1 MERAR
6 LRLERGGI
14 SPRVRRLERR
24 RRAASEPELRS
35 DDDGEPNLDYGR
47 FRA

>member
-1 MERAR
+1 MERAC

-24 RRAASEPELRS
+24 RRAASKLELRS
-35 DDDGEPNLDYGR
+35 DDDGWPNFDFGR